1 MRFIK
6 FLFPVLFVTICFFS
20 AFSFSFNR
28 LAKKYKL
35 RVNDTIIQLDSSKK
49 RDQKFLQRD
58 SLPSKRK
65 NGTKKTGVKT
75 VSKAK
80 ADTTAKADTASK
92 SKNGLNS
99 TVKYAAEDSIVTDHI
114 NNIVYLYGRARI
126 TYEDAA
132 IDADYI
138 RLDQK
143 NHSAYARGAV
153 NPKTKRYS
161 GKPILKQKNESP
173 VTADSLI
180 FDYVT
185 KKAKIYQA
193 FSEQQGNYISGGQAK
208 KLNEDEI
215 AYRNILFSTCNLPY
229 PDTHFGIIITKGIAE
244 KNQIISGPAYL
255 EIEGVP
261 LPIAI
266 PFGFFPKPDK
276 RTSGIIL
283 PTFGEDA
290 QLGFNLR
297 NFGYY
302 LGFGDKFDLT
312 NYGSI
317 YSKGSFEL
325 SSDARYLD
333 RYKYSGDLSLSYGY
347 HKFGLPTDPAQ
358 KDFNI
363 RWSHTQNPNAHPG
376 TTFSASVNAGTSTYY
391 SNNASTVNYNLTALT
406 QNNLRS
412 SIAYSK
418 TWAGTPFNFTASAN
432 HSQDLT
438 NKTITLDL
446 PSFTFNMASINPFDS
461 KNRVG
466 EQKWYQRINVAYTLT
481 GDNRVSAIPESQF
494 LTKSVFKRF
503 QNGFQQTIPV
513 SLSLNVFKYFQFSS
527 SVNYNEVDYLQ
538 TIRKRYARGN
548 TSGADSLVNDTVP
561 GFRRAGSYS
570 LSTGLSTKLYGTLNF
585 KGGRLKAIRHTLTP
599 SISFNYRP
607 DYNNDSY
614 GYFKNVVSNPAI
626 PYPYALTRYSI
637 FDQSLYG
644 GPSGGRSAGLGLSVD
659 NTIEAKVRAKS
670 TDTTNTDRKVPIL
683 QGLSFST
690 FYNFLADSMKLSP
703 INVSGRTALFNQKL
717 GINFSGTFD
726 PYTTIVRDSIA
737 NGQITKYVRHIN
749 QYTLQAGKLPRLT
762 AFQVSTNFS
771 LNSNTV
777 KNQNQQKN
785 QNTNNTLQGIN
796 QQQSDALAAIN
807 RNPNA
812 FVDFNIPWNVNLS
825 YSFSYYNSGI
835 ATNVTNSVNVN
846 GDFNVTPKWK
856 LQYTTGYDVR
866 LNKVTTTSLS
876 IYRDL
881 HCWDLAFQWIPFG
894 YYKYYS
900 VDLRVKASILQ
911 TLKLN
916 KRKDYYNNY

>member
-6 FLFPVLFVTICFFS
+6 FLFPVLLVSICFFS
-20 AFSFSFNR
+20 AFSFSISR
-28 LAKKYKL
+28 SVPKRKL
-35 RVNDTIIQLDSSKK
+35 SVNDTIIQLDSAKK
-49 RDQKFLQRD
+49 KDKRFLQRD
-58 SLPSKRK
+58 SVPSKRK
-65 NGTKKTGVKT
+65 TGTKKTGVKT

-80 ADTTAKADTASK
+80 QDTTKTDTLK
-92 SKNGLNS
+92 TKGGLNA
-99 TVKYAAEDSIVTDHI
+99 TVKYAAEDSIRIDEL

-138 RLDQK
+138 KLDQK
-143 NHSAYARGAV
+143 NHFAYARGVV
-153 NPKTKRYS
+153 NPKTKRYA
-161 GKPILKQKNESP
+161 GKPILKQKNDSP
-173 VTADSLI
+173 VTADSLV

-215 AYRNILFSTCNLPY
+215 AYRNILFSTCNFPY
-229 PDTHFGIIITKGIAE
+229 PETHYGIIITKGIAE

-283 PTFGEDA
+283 PSFGEDA
-290 QLGFNLR
+290 RLGFNLR

-302 LGFGDKFDLT
+302 LGINDNLDIT

-325 SSDARYLD
+325 STDARYLS
-333 RYKYSGDLSLSYGY
+333 RYKYTGDIALSFGY
-347 HKFGLPTDPAQ
+347 HKYGLETDPAS

-363 RWSHTQNPNAHPG
+363 RWAHSQNPNANPG
-376 TTFSASVNAGTSTYY
+376 STFSASVNAGTSTYY
-391 SNNASTVNYNLTALT
+391 RNNASNVNYNIAALT

-418 TWAGTPFNFTASAN
+418 TWIGTPFNFTASAN

-438 NKTITLDL
+438 LRTINLDL
-446 PSFTFNMASINPFDS
+446 PSFNFNMASINPFDS

-466 EQKWYQRINVAYTLT
+466 EQLWYQRINVQYTLT
-481 GDNRVSAIPESQF
+481 GDNRVNSIPESQF
-494 LTKSVFKRF
+494 LTRAVFKRF
-503 QNGFQQTIPV
+503 QNGFNQSIPV
-513 SLSLNVFKYFQFSS
+513 GLSLNVFKYFQFSS
-527 SVNYNEVDYLQ
+527 SFNYSEQDYFQ
-538 TIRKRYARGN
+538 TVRKRYARGN
-548 TSGADSLVNDTVP
+548 TSGADSLVTDTVP
-561 GFRRAGSYS
+561 GFRRAGSYQV
-570 LSTGLSTKLYGTLNF
+570 STGLSTKVYGNLVF
-585 KGGRLKAIRHTLTP
+585 RHGWLKQIHHIMTP
-599 SISFNYRP
+599 SLSFAYRP
-607 DYNNDSY
+607 DYSNNSY
-614 GYFKNVVSNPAI
+614 GYYHNVVSNPAI
-626 PYPYALTRYSI
+626 PYPYAVTRYSI
-637 FDQSLYG
+637 FDNSIYG
-644 GPSGGRSAGLGLSVD
+644 GPSGGRSAGINLSVD
-659 NTIEAKVRAKS
+659 NTVEAKVRAKS
-670 TDTTNTDRKVPIL
+670 TDTTNTDRKIPIL

-690 FYNFLADSMKLSP
+690 FYNLLADSLKLSP

-717 GINFSGTFD
+717 GVNFSGIFD
-726 PYTTIVRDSIA
+726 PYTTIVRDSIS
-737 NGQITKYVRHIN
+737 NGQLVKYARRVN
-749 QYTLQAGKLPRLT
+749 QYTLENGKLPKLT
-762 AFQVSTNFS
+762 AFSLSMDFS
-771 LNSNTV
+771 LNSNSI
-777 KNQNQQKN
+777 KNQRQQRNQDL
-785 QNTNNTLQGIN
+785 NNTIN
-796 QQQSDALAAIN
+796 GMNPQQAAALALIN
-807 RNPNA
+807 RDPNA
-812 FVDFNIPWNVNLS
+812 FVDFNIPWNVSMN
-825 YSFSYYNSGI
+825 YNFSYYNSGVT
-835 ATNVTNSVNVN
+835 TNITNTMNVN

-856 LQYTTGYDVR
+856 LQYTSGYDFR
-866 LNKVTTTSLS
+866 LNKITTTSLS